1 MKFKIKYQLSFFFLL
16 TGLTFY
22 AQFQNEQERKEYA
35 NELFQQKKFIEAEPH
50 MLHFLSLEN
59 TTDYSFK
66 YGVCA
71 LHKYADKSKAIRFLK
86 FAIKNAQIY
95 A

>member
-1 MKFKIKYQLSFFFLL
+1 MKLKIKYQLSFFFLL

-50 MLHFLSLEN
+50 MLHFLSL
-59 TTDYSFK
+59 
-66 YGVCA
+66 
-71 LHKYADKSKAIRFLK
+71 
-86 FAIKNAQIY
+86 
-95 A
+95 